1 MVSQYLSEVKE
12 LVKAKLTE
20 SIGNSNPIEKSMAYS
35 AIAESKMVRA
45 GLIFA
50 SSEINSSLEHDSV
63 ITLAASIELMHTYSL
78 IHDDLPCMDD
88 DDIRRNQP
96 SNHIKYGEA
105 NAVLSG
111 DALQA
116 LAYEIICND
125 IYLSDNNKVKALKLL
140 SQACGKNGMVLG
152 QHLDIENE
160 NNLAKTDQESLDHIH
175 QLKTGKLIEC
185 SVLFGQLNN
194 DLNDNE
200 LQNFKSFSRKLG
212 LAFQIIDDIL
222 DVTESSEILGKNNNS
237 DIKNNKDTYVN
248 IIGVEASRAR
258 AKSLIESSVA
268 DLNNNNLTNIDKL
281 VDIAYYLIERRN

>member
-20 SIGNSNPIEKSMAYS
+20 SIGNSNPVEKSMLYS

-116 LAYEIICND
+116 LSYEIICND

-185 SVLFGQLNN
+185 SILFSQLNN
-194 DLNDNE
+194 DLNDSE

-212 LAFQIIDDIL
+212 LAFQIIDDVL

>member
-20 SIGNSNPIEKSMAYS
+20 SIGNSNPVEKSMVYS

-116 LAYEIICND
+116 LSYEIICND

-194 DLNDNE
+194 ALNDSE

-212 LAFQIIDDIL
+212 LAFQIIDDVL

-248 IIGVEASRAR
+248 IIGVEASRTR
-258 AKSLIESSVA
+258 AKSLIESSIT

>member
-20 SIGNSNPIEKSMAYS
+20 SIGNSNPVEKSMVYS

-50 SSEINSSLEHDSV
+50 SSEINSSLENDSV

-116 LAYEIICND
+116 LSYEIICND

-194 DLNDNE
+194 DLNDSE

-212 LAFQIIDDIL
+212 LAFQIIDDVL

-237 DIKNNKDTYVN
+237 DIKNNKDTYVD

>member
-20 SIGNSNPIEKSMAYS
+20 SIGNSNPVEKSMVYS

-116 LAYEIICND
+116 LSYEIICND

-194 DLNDNE
+194 DLNDSE

-212 LAFQIIDDIL
+212 LAFQIIDDVL

-237 DIKNNKDTYVN
+237 DIKNNKDTYVD

-258 AKSLIESSVA
+258 AKSLIESSIT

>member
-1 MVSQYLSEVKE
+1 MVSQYLSEVRE
-12 LVKAKLTE
+12 LVKAKLTT
-20 SIGNSNPIEKSMAYS
+20 SIGNSNPVEKSMVYS

-50 SSEINSSLEHDSV
+50 SAEINSSLERDSV

-116 LAYEIICND
+116 LSYEIICND
-125 IYLSDNNKVKALKLL
+125 IYLSDNNKVKALNLL

-160 NNLAKTDQESLDHIH
+160 NNLTKTDQENLDHIH

-185 SVLFGQLNN
+185 SILFGQINN
-194 DLNDNE
+194 DLNDSE

-212 LAFQIIDDIL
+212 LAFQIIDDVL
-222 DVTESSEILGKNNNS
+222 DVTESSENLGKNNNS

-248 IIGVEASRAR
+248 IIGIEPSRAR
-258 AKSLIESSVA
+258 AKSLIESSIA
-268 DLNNNNLTNIDKL
+268 DLNNNNLTNTDSLFI
-281 VDIAYYLIERRN
+281 LIIT

>member
-12 LVKAKLTE
+12 LVKTKLTE
-20 SIGNSNPIEKSMAYS
+20 SIGNSNPVEKSMAYS

-96 SNHIKYGEA
+96 SNHVKYGEA

-140 SQACGKNGMVLG
+140 SHACGKNGMVLG
-152 QHLDIENE
+152 QHLDIDNE

-200 LQNFKSFSRKLG
+200 IQNLKSFSRKLG
-212 LAFQIIDDIL
+212 LAFQIIDDVL
-222 DVTESSEILGKNNNS
+222 DVTESSEVLGKNNNS

-248 IIGVEASRAR
+248 ILGVESSRAR
-258 AKSLIESSVA
+258 AKSLVESAIA
-268 DLNNNNLTNIDKL
+268 DLNNNNPTNIDKL
-281 VDIAYYLIERRN
+281 VDIAYYLINRRN

>member
-20 SIGNSNPIEKSMAYS
+20 SIGNSNPVEKSMVYS

-116 LAYEIICND
+116 LSYEIICND

-185 SVLFGQLNN
+185 SILFGQLNN
-194 DLNDNE
+194 DLNDSE

-212 LAFQIIDDIL
+212 LAFQIIDDVL

-237 DIKNNKDTYVN
+237 DIKNNKDTYVD

>member
-20 SIGNSNPIEKSMAYS
+20 SIGNSNPVEKSMVYS

-45 GLIFA
+45 GLISA

-116 LAYEIICND
+116 LSYEIICND

-194 DLNDNE
+194 DLNDSE

-212 LAFQIIDDIL
+212 LAFQIIDDVL

-268 DLNNNNLTNIDKL
+268 DLKNNNLTNIDKL

>member
-12 LVKAKLTE
+12 LVKAKLTK
-20 SIGNSNPIEKSMAYS
+20 SIGNSNPVEKSMVYS

-63 ITLAASIELMHTYSL
+63 ITLATSIELMHTYSL

-116 LAYEIICND
+116 LSYEIICND

-160 NNLAKTDQESLDHIH
+160 NNLEKTDQESLDHIH

-194 DLNDNE
+194 DLNDSE
-200 LQNFKSFSRKLG
+200 LQNFKNFSRKLG
-212 LAFQIIDDIL
+212 LAFQIIDDVL

-237 DIKNNKDTYVN
+237 DIKNNKETYVN
-248 IIGVEASRAR
+248 IIGIESSRAR
-258 AKSLIESSVA
+258 AKSLIESSIA

>member
-20 SIGNSNPIEKSMAYS
+20 SIGNSNPVEKSMVYS

-96 SNHIKYGEA
+96 SNHVKYGEA

-116 LAYEIICND
+116 LSYEIICND

-160 NNLAKTDQESLDHIH
+160 NNLIKTDQENLDHIH

-185 SVLFGQLNN
+185 SILFGQINN
-194 DLNDNE
+194 DLNDSE
-200 LQNFKSFSRKLG
+200 LQNFKSFSSKLG
-212 LAFQIIDDIL
+212 LAFQIIDDVL
-222 DVTESSEILGKNNNS
+222 DVTESSENLGKNNNS

-248 IIGVEASRAR
+248 IIGIEPSRAR
-258 AKSLIESSVA
+258 AKSLIESSIA
-268 DLNNNNLTNIDKL
+268 DLNNNNLTNTDKL

>member
-20 SIGNSNPIEKSMAYS
+20 SIGNSNPVEESMVYS

-63 ITLAASIELMHTYSL
+63 ITLATSIELMHTYSL

-116 LAYEIICND
+116 LSYEIICND

-194 DLNDNE
+194 DLNDSE

-212 LAFQIIDDIL
+212 LAFQIIDDVL

>member
-20 SIGNSNPIEKSMAYS
+20 SIGNSNPVEKSMVYS

-116 LAYEIICND
+116 LSYEIICKD

-140 SQACGKNGMVLG
+140 SHACGKNGMVLG
-152 QHLDIENE
+152 QHLDIDNE

-200 LQNFKSFSRKLG
+200 IQNLKSFSRKLG
-212 LAFQIIDDIL
+212 LAFQIIDDVL
-222 DVTESSEILGKNNNS
+222 DVTESSEVLGKNNNS

-248 IIGVEASRAR
+248 ILGVESSRAR
-258 AKSLIESSVA
+258 AKSLVESAIA
-268 DLNNNNLTNIDKL
+268 DLNNNNPANIDKL
-281 VDIAYYLIERRN
+281 VDIAYYLINRRN

>member
-12 LVKAKLTE
+12 LVKAKLTS
-20 SIGNSNPIEKSMAYS
+20 SIGNSNPVEKSMIYS

-50 SSEINSSLEHDSV
+50 SAEINSSLERDSV

-116 LAYEIICND
+116 LSYEIICND

-160 NNLAKTDQESLDHIH
+160 NNLAKTDQENLDHIH

-185 SVLFGQLNN
+185 SILFGQINN
-194 DLNDNE
+194 DLNDSE

-212 LAFQIIDDIL
+212 LAFQIIDDVL
-222 DVTESSEILGKNNNS
+222 DVTESSENLGKNNNS

>member
-12 LVKAKLTE
+12 LVKAKLTS
-20 SIGNSNPIEKSMAYS
+20 SIGNSNPVEKSMVYS

-50 SSEINSSLEHDSV
+50 SAEINSSLERDSV

-116 LAYEIICND
+116 LSYEIICND

-160 NNLAKTDQESLDHIH
+160 NNLTKTDQENLDHIH

-185 SVLFGQLNN
+185 SILFGQINN
-194 DLNDNE
+194 DLNDSE

-212 LAFQIIDDIL
+212 LAFQIIDDVL
-222 DVTESSEILGKNNNS
+222 DVTESSENLGKNNNS

-248 IIGVEASRAR
+248 IIGIEPSRAR
-258 AKSLIESSVA
+258 AKSLIGSSIA
-268 DLNNNNLTNIDKL
+268 DLNNNNLTNTDKL

>member
-12 LVKAKLTE
+12 LVKAKLTS
-20 SIGNSNPIEKSMAYS
+20 SIGNSNPVEKSMVYS

-50 SSEINSSLEHDSV
+50 SAEINSSLERDSV

-116 LAYEIICND
+116 LSYEIICND
-125 IYLSDNNKVKALKLL
+125 IYLSDNNKLKALKLL

-160 NNLAKTDQESLDHIH
+160 NNLTKTDQENLDHIH

-185 SVLFGQLNN
+185 SILFGQINN
-194 DLNDNE
+194 DLNDSE

-212 LAFQIIDDIL
+212 LAFQIIDDVL
-222 DVTESSEILGKNNNS
+222 DVTESSENLGKNNNS
-237 DIKNNKDTYVN
+237 DIKNNKDTYVD
-248 IIGVEASRAR
+248 IIGIEPSRAR
-258 AKSLIESSVA
+258 AKSLIESSIA
-268 DLNNNNLTNIDKL
+268 DLNNNNLTNTDKL

>member
-20 SIGNSNPIEKSMAYS
+20 SIGNSNPVEKSMVYS

-50 SSEINSSLEHDSV
+50 SSEINSSLEQDSV

-116 LAYEIICND
+116 LSYEIICND

-194 DLNDNE
+194 DLNDSE

-212 LAFQIIDDIL
+212 LAFQIIDDVL

>member
-20 SIGNSNPIEKSMAYS
+20 SIGNSNPVEKSMVYS

-116 LAYEIICND
+116 LSYEIICND

-175 QLKTGKLIEC
+175 QLKTGKLMEC

-212 LAFQIIDDIL
+212 LAFQIIDDVL

-248 IIGVEASRAR
+248 IIGVEPSRAR
-258 AKSLIESSVA
+258 AKSLIESSIT

-281 VDIAYYLIERRN
+281 VAIAYYLIERRN

>member
-12 LVKAKLTE
+12 LVKTKLTE
-20 SIGNSNPIEKSMAYS
+20 SIGNSNPVEKSMAYS

-50 SSEINSSLEHDSV
+50 SSEISSSLEHDSV

-96 SNHIKYGEA
+96 SNHVKYGEA

-116 LAYEIICND
+116 LSYEIICND

-140 SQACGKNGMVLG
+140 SHACGKNGMVLG
-152 QHLDIENE
+152 QHLDIDNE

-200 LQNFKSFSRKLG
+200 IQNLKSFSRKLG
-212 LAFQIIDDIL
+212 LAFQIIDDVL
-222 DVTESSEILGKNNNS
+222 DVTESSEVLGKNNNS

-248 IIGVEASRAR
+248 ILGVESSRAR
-258 AKSLIESSVA
+258 AKSLVESAIA
-268 DLNNNNLTNIDKL
+268 DLNNNNPPT
-281 VDIAYYLIERRN
+281 LISLLILLIT

>member
-20 SIGNSNPIEKSMAYS
+20 SIGNSNPVEKSMVYS

-116 LAYEIICND
+116 LSYEIICND

-194 DLNDNE
+194 DLNDSE

-212 LAFQIIDDIL
+212 LAFQIIDDVL

-281 VDIAYYLIERRN
+281 VDIAYYLIDRRN

>member
-12 LVKAKLTE
+12 LVKTKLTE
-20 SIGNSNPIEKSMAYS
+20 SIGNSNPVEKSMAYS

-96 SNHIKYGEA
+96 SNHVKYGEA
-105 NAVLSG
+105 SAVLSG

-116 LAYEIICND
+116 LSYEIICND
-125 IYLSDNNKVKALKLL
+125 IYLSNNNKVKALKLL
-140 SQACGKNGMVLG
+140 SHACGKNGMVLG
-152 QHLDIENE
+152 QHLDIDNE

-200 LQNFKSFSRKLG
+200 IQNLKSFSRKLG
-212 LAFQIIDDIL
+212 LAFQIIDDVL
-222 DVTESSEILGKNNNS
+222 DVTESSEVLGKNNNS

-248 IIGVEASRAR
+248 ILGVESSRAR
-258 AKSLIESSVA
+258 AKSLVESAIA
-268 DLNNNNLTNIDKL
+268 DLNNNNPTNIDKL
-281 VDIAYYLIERRN
+281 VDIAYYLINRRN

>member
-20 SIGNSNPIEKSMAYS
+20 SIGNSNPVEKSMVYS

-116 LAYEIICND
+116 LSYEIICND

-194 DLNDNE
+194 ALNDSE

-212 LAFQIIDDIL
+212 LAFQIIDDVL

-237 DIKNNKDTYVN
+237 DIKNNKDTYVD
-248 IIGVEASRAR
+248 IIGVEASRVR

>member
-20 SIGNSNPIEKSMAYS
+20 SIGNSNPVEKSMVYS

-116 LAYEIICND
+116 LSYEIICND

-194 DLNDNE
+194 DLNDSE

-212 LAFQIIDDIL
+212 LAFQIIDDVL

-237 DIKNNKDTYVN
+237 DIKNNKDTYVD

-258 AKSLIESSVA
+258 AKSLIESSIA
-268 DLNNNNLTNIDKL
+268 DLNNNNLTNTDKL

>member
-12 LVKAKLTE
+12 LVKAKLTS
-20 SIGNSNPIEKSMAYS
+20 SIGNSNPVEKSMVYS

-50 SSEINSSLEHDSV
+50 SAEINSSLERDSV

-212 LAFQIIDDIL
+212 LAFQIIDDVL

>member
-12 LVKAKLTE
+12 LVKAKLTK
-20 SIGNSNPIEKSMAYS
+20 SIGNSNPVEKSMVYS

-63 ITLAASIELMHTYSL
+63 ITLATSIELMHTYSL

-116 LAYEIICND
+116 LSYEIICND

-194 DLNDNE
+194 DLNDSE

-212 LAFQIIDDIL
+212 LAFQIIDDVL

-237 DIKNNKDTYVN
+237 DIKNNKETYVN
-248 IIGVEASRAR
+248 IIGIESSRAR
-258 AKSLIESSVA
+258 AKSLIESSIA
-268 DLNNNNLTNIDKL
+268 DLNNNNLSNIDKL

>member
-20 SIGNSNPIEKSMAYS
+20 SIGNSNPVEKSMVYS

-116 LAYEIICND
+116 LSYEIICND

-194 DLNDNE
+194 DLNDSE

-212 LAFQIIDDIL
+212 LAFQIIDDVL

-248 IIGVEASRAR
+248 IIGIEPSRAR
-258 AKSLIESSVA
+258 AKSLIESSIA
-268 DLNNNNLTNIDKL
+268 DLNNNNLTNTDKL

>member
-20 SIGNSNPIEKSMAYS
+20 SIGNSNPVEKSMIYS

-50 SSEINSSLEHDSV
+50 SSEINSSLEQDSV

-116 LAYEIICND
+116 LSYEIICND

-194 DLNDNE
+194 DLNDSE

-212 LAFQIIDDIL
+212 LAFQIIDDVL

>member
-1 MVSQYLSEVKE
+1 MVSQYLSEVRE
-12 LVKAKLTE
+12 LVKAKLTT
-20 SIGNSNPIEKSMAYS
+20 SIGNSNPVEKSMVYS

-50 SSEINSSLEHDSV
+50 SAEINSSLERDSV

-116 LAYEIICND
+116 LSYEIICND

-160 NNLAKTDQESLDHIH
+160 NNLTKTDQENLDHIH

-185 SVLFGQLNN
+185 SILFGQINN
-194 DLNDNE
+194 DLNDSE

-212 LAFQIIDDIL
+212 LAFQIIDDVL
-222 DVTESSEILGKNNNS
+222 DVTESSENLGKNNNS

-268 DLNNNNLTNIDKL
+268 DLNNNNLANIDKL

>member
-12 LVKAKLTE
+12 LVKVKLTE
-20 SIGNSNPIEKSMAYS
+20 SIGNSNPVEKSMVYS

-116 LAYEIICND
+116 LSYEIICND

-194 DLNDNE
+194 DLNDSE

-212 LAFQIIDDIL
+212 LAFQIIDDVL

-248 IIGVEASRAR
+248 IIGVEPSRAR

>member
-12 LVKAKLTE
+12 LVKVKLTE
-20 SIGNSNPIEKSMAYS
+20 SIGNSNPVEKSMVYS

-116 LAYEIICND
+116 LSYEIICND

-194 DLNDNE
+194 DLNDSE

-212 LAFQIIDDIL
+212 LAFQIIDDVL

-268 DLNNNNLTNIDKL
+268 DLKNNNLTNIDKL

>member
-12 LVKAKLTE
+12 LVKVKLTE
-20 SIGNSNPIEKSMAYS
+20 SIGNSNPVEKSMVYS

-116 LAYEIICND
+116 LSYEIICND

-194 DLNDNE
+194 DLNDSE

-212 LAFQIIDDIL
+212 LAFQIIDDVL

-248 IIGVEASRAR
+248 IIGVGF
-258 AKSLIESSVA
+258 K
-268 DLNNNNLTNIDKL
+268 D
-281 VDIAYYLIERRN
+281 

>member
-12 LVKAKLTE
+12 LVKTKLTE
-20 SIGNSNPIEKSMAYS
+20 SIGNSNPVEKSMAYS

-50 SSEINSSLEHDSV
+50 SSEISSSLEHDSV

-96 SNHIKYGEA
+96 SNHVKYGEA

-116 LAYEIICND
+116 LSYEIICND

-140 SQACGKNGMVLG
+140 SHACGKNGMVLG
-152 QHLDIENE
+152 QHLDIDNE

-200 LQNFKSFSRKLG
+200 IQNLKSFSRKLG
-212 LAFQIIDDIL
+212 LAFQIIDDVL
-222 DVTESSEILGKNNNS
+222 DVTESSEVLGKNSNS

-248 IIGVEASRAR
+248 ILGVESSRAR
-258 AKSLIESSVA
+258 AKSLVESAIA
-268 DLNNNNLTNIDKL
+268 DLNNNNSSNIDKL
-281 VDIAYYLIERRN
+281 VDIAYYLINRRN